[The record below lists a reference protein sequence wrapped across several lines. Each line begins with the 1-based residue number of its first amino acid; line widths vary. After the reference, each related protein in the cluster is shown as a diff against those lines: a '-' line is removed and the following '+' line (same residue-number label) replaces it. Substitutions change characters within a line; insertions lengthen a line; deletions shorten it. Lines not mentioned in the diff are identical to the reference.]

1 MTPIRTA
8 ARTLLGALFVGSG
21 WMALRHPDRLVP
33 KAKPVTDRLSP
44 ALQAASLPTEAE
56 TLVKVNGA
64 VQLAGGLLLATGHL
78 TRPAAA
84 ALAVSVVPRRSR
96 PTRSGPRPT
105 RNAAPTSGSSSPRT
119 WASSAACCTR
129 RWIAAAGPAWSG
141 APGTRPATPA
151 AARRRSARR
160 RGCPVRSRRP
170 RPAASRGAPVARW
183 ASRSAMPPGG
193 PARPRRTRAGRSA
206 ARRGP
211 HGARPGWRRAPS
223 KSAAAS
229 RSDLF
234 YDLGRCRLAG
244 RRRPRFT

>member
-84 ALAVSVVPRRSR
+84 ALAVSVVPSTLAAHPFWTEADPQRRADQRVQFAKNLGLLGGLLYAAVDRGGR
-96 PTRSGPRPT
+96 PSLVWRTRY
-105 RNAAPTSGSSSPRT
+105 
-119 WASSAACCTR
+119 
-129 RWIAAAGPAWSG
+129 
-141 APGTRPATPA
+141 
-151 AARRRSARR
+151 AARDARRSAKALGATAGMSGALAATRARGLARR
-160 RGCPVRSRRP
+160 AGGAVGESVGNAAWRAST
-170 RPAASRGAPVARW
+170 AASD
-183 ASRSAMPPGG
+183 
-193 PARPRRTRAGRSA
+193 AGRSVRRTARTARREARLA
-206 ARRGP
+206 AR
-211 HGARPGWRRAPS
+211 AVQI
-223 KSAAAS
+223 
-229 RSDLF
+229 
-234 YDLGRCRLAG
+234 G
-244 RRRPRFT
+244 RRLPF